1 MLTLHHLEY
10 SQSFRVLWLLE
21 ALGAPYELKVY
32 NRDPKTRLAPDD
44 YKALSPLGTAP
55 VITDGDL
62 VLAESNAIMDYI
74 LDKHDAGNT
83 LRPAAGREERAAY
96 LFWFHAAQGSMMPLL
111 LFHTVFGVLKSRV
124 PFFIKPIIVPV
135 LGQAEKSF
143 LAPRMAAILAEA
155 EAQLAKTPWLAGEHL
170 SAADIVMS
178 YGMEA
183 CHKNGF
189 INEAHPN
196 CKAWVERMHADAAFQ
211 RAMDKDG
218 RESFVFSS

>member
-1 MLTLHHLEY
+1 M
-10 SQSFRVLWLLE
+10 E

-32 NRDPKTRLAPDD
+32 NRDPKTRLAPDE

-74 LDKHDAGNT
+74 LDMFDDKNRF
-83 LRPAAGREERAAY
+83 RPAAGSAERAPY

-124 PFFIKPIIVPV
+124 PFFIKPVIVPV

-143 LAPRMAAILAEA
+143 LAPRMKAILTEA
-155 EAQLAKTPWLAGEHL
+155 ETQLAKTPWLAGEQL
-170 SAADIVMS
+170 SAADMVMS

-183 CHKNGF
+183 CYKNGF
-189 INEAHPN
+189 INAAHPN
-196 CKAWVERMHADAAFQ
+196 CQAWVERMHADPAFQ
-211 RAMDKDG
+211 RAMEKDG